1 MTPEPV
7 EGNPVTHDMMI
18 AALNQIL
25 GECGYQPVPG
35 VLPDRLIEDARSR
48 ADGIVAAARQT
59 AELYTDAALVQA
71 ARTVMSARETAATIP
86 PLRET
91 ARPVTT
97 TSDCVGTVWYAAAV
111 AAGVYLPLPAEAVR
125 RRLHDLAEQL
135 RHAATGEPPDLEM
148 AYRAGAE
155 AVELGLGSPAVL
167 PGTIKTLAAHVGA
180 GEVLGSFL
188 SGHAAAMQE
197 RILGQQEALHRATLR
212 AAREFERALEDSE
225 ARFRRLAY
233 YDPLTG
239 LANRTRLV
247 QRLEQASR
255 LGDRGRN
262 VGLCL
267 IDLGGFPAIREQH
280 GPDAGDHILI
290 DVARRL
296 RAVTRNPDHL
306 LVRDGG
312 RSFTL
317 LLQDTGG
324 VAHLVEVAE
333 RILSLLAAP
342 VILPSGGPV
351 VALEAAVG
359 VVDEPSAGLDVSQL
373 LVDAEVAVREAR
385 SGRTGWA
392 VHDRRG
398 GDPRVPGS
406 IVGLVTAPPTYQ
418 PILDPAGQRVLG
430 LHVRALWRHPQLGSL
445 DLGRIGELTGDRTA
459 TTRLAGQVLHQVCRQ
474 AMLWSGT
481 ADGPYVGID
490 LPIRR
495 IGFPDVVDLVR
506 EALAETGLPAERLH
520 VQLSGLDAVP
530 AGAHSH
536 TVLAALAGLGVRVV
550 LDDFGAGYTSVAYLR
565 ELPIHGLR
573 SPLPPLTAGVSGEPA
588 LVAGLAMIA
597 HALGLTLTVHG
608 VDDERLADGLH
619 TSGCDAVQGLRYA
632 APATP
637 HRVSALLRRSA
648 TMAGRG

>member
-1 MTPEPV
+1 MTSEPV
-7 EGNPVTHDMMI
+7 EGNPVDHNMMI

-25 GECGYQPVPG
+25 GECGYQPVAGESPE
-35 VLPDRLIEDARSR
+35 LLIEDARSH

-59 AELYTDAALVQA
+59 AELYTDAALAQA
-71 ARTVMSARETAATIP
+71 ARTVISARETAATIP
-86 PLRET
+86 PPREP
-91 ARPVTT
+91 ARPVAT
-97 TSDCVGTVWYAAAV
+97 TSDCIGTVWHAAAV
-111 AAGVYLPLPAEAVR
+111 AAGVYLPLPAEATR

-135 RHAATGEPPDLEM
+135 RHATAGDPADLEA

-167 PGTIKTLAAHVGA
+167 PGTIKALTAHIGA

-188 SGHAAAMQE
+188 AGHAAAMQE

-212 AAREFERALEDSE
+212 AAREFERALVDSE
-225 ARFRRLAY
+225 ARYRRLAY

-247 QRLEQASR
+247 QRLEQAAR
-255 LGDRGRN
+255 LGDRGRHI
-262 VGLCL
+262 GLCL

-306 LVRDGG
+306 LVRHG

-317 LLQDTGG
+317 LLLDTGG
-324 VAHLVEVAE
+324 AAHLIEVAE
-333 RILSLLAAP
+333 RILGLLAAP
-342 VILPSGGPV
+342 VILPSDGPA

-359 VVDEPSAGLDVSQL
+359 VVDEPSTGLDVSQV
-373 LVDAEVAVREAR
+373 LVDAEIAVRQAR

-406 IVGLVTAPPTYQ
+406 ITGLVTAPPTYQ

-430 LHVRALWRHPQLGSL
+430 LHARALWRHPQLGSL
-445 DLGRIGELTGDRTA
+445 DLGRIGELTGDRVA

-474 AMLWSGT
+474 AMLWSGA
-481 ADGPYVGID
+481 ADGPYVGVD

-495 IGFPDVVDLVR
+495 IGYPDVVDLVR
-506 EALAETGLPAERLH
+506 EAIAGTGLPAGRLH

-530 AGAHSH
+530 AGEHSH
-536 TVLAALAGLGVRVV
+536 TVLGALGALGVRVV

-573 SPLPPLTAGVSGEPA
+573 SPLPPLTTGTTGEPD
-588 LVAGLAMIA
+588 LVAGLATIA

-608 VDDERLADGLH
+608 VDDERLADGLE
-619 TSGCDAVQGLRYA
+619 TTGCDAVQGLRYA

-637 HRVSALLRRSA
+637 HRVAAWVHRPA
-648 TMAGRG
+648 TTAGRG